1 APPADHLGGPGG
13 APQLELRQGPPL
25 VGDGEETED
34 AVLVRDSLPEGDDAA
49 MEARRPVQLPQK
61 DHAPLVVPEAIDVL
75 EGVGTDPGYP
85 RDVGRAL
92 RLRHEVAE
100 ERATVGMRLG

>member
-1 APPADHLGGPGG
+1 MGEGKKREAAPLGG
-13 APQLELRQGPPL
+13 
-25 VGDGEETED
+25 DG
-34 AVLVRDSLPEGDDAA
+34 LPEGDDAPV
-49 MEARRPVQLPQK
+49 EARRPVQLPQK

-100 ERATVGMRLG
+100 ERATVGMRLGESTPLAVAADVRLAPEAGHQLA